1 MYAVGKRRRPQPQA
15 VAENAGRRG
24 REDRLT
30 CEPVLAE
37 AAYLLGEHAELPSEK
52 LLALFERHRS
62 EGALP
67 GAVK

>member
-1 MYAVGKRRRPQPQA
+1 M
-15 VAENAGRRG
+15 
-24 REDRLT
+24 T
-30 CEPVLAE
+30 CEPVPAE
-37 AAYLLGEHAELPSEK
+37 AAYLLGEHAGLPSEK